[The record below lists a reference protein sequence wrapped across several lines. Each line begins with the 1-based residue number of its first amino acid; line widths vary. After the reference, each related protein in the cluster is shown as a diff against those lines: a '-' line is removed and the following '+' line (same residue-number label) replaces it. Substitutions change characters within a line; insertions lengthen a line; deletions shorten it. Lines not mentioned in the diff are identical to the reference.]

1 MEIIPHTNDNVVGF
15 FVRRWRKYLK
25 NTISSSASFRLTDST
40 ITFQPQYY
48 LHTNQSDINQF
59 FLTKITGLF
68 SSNALNIT
76 TIKIKMTLTDIIRIR
91 ISIHFDLALKVA
103 LPWKHLQGSPPPPS
117 PPTSPPPSTSPSQCS
132 NIHHHHSPWLGT
144 KLLLHKGVCKG
155 LQNLG
160 SWSPKLVRPP

>member
-1 MEIIPHTNDNVVGF
+1 MKEISQKHNFLLCLFSFDRQHYHLPATVLSSYTRV
-15 FVRRWRKYLK
+15 
-25 NTISSSASFRLTDST
+25 ISINSFWQKS
-40 ITFQPQYY
+40 Q
-48 LHTNQSDINQF
+48 
-59 FLTKITGLF
+59 GLF
-68 SSNALNIT
+68 YSKAMNIT

-160 SWSPKLVRPP
+160 SWSPKLVYPP